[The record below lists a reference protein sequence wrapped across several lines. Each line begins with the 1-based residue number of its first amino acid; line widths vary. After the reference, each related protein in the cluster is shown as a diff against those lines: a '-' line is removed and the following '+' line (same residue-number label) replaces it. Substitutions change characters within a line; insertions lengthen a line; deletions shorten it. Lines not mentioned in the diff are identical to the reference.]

1 MMKRHL
7 SLAVLATLASGAAL
21 AQSSVTLY
29 GRVNTSLERQKVD
42 NVTSSSMVNNSS
54 RWGLKGSEDLGGGLK
69 ASFLLE
75 SGFASDTGAGAGG
88 FGRES
93 WVGLESASL
102 GKLRLGNV
110 SSTALYFATAD
121 YISLHNHDTGSSA
134 DAFYLYQGTST
145 DTVAYTSPNL
155 GGLVGEAQV
164 GMDDGAGR
172 RTYVLAANYDAGP
185 LHLGGGFLDGT
196 DNSGI
201 GGDRA
206 KQFGVRALY
215 EFGPMVFGAYYI
227 NDKVQNVPL
236 VGDVKRNSFRLAAQY
251 NLGAG
256 EVHANVGIAGK
267 LKAAGNTLDGTGA
280 TQFTLGYN
288 HNLSKRTKLYTFYTR
303 ITNKENVAYTLGGG
317 QSGVDGS
324 DPSSLAVGIRH
335 NF

>member
-7 SLAVLATLASGAAL
+7 TLAVLATLASGAAL

-29 GRVNTSLERQKVD
+29 GRVNTTLERQKVD
-42 NVTSSSMVNNSS
+42 NVNSSSMVNNSS

-145 DTVAYTSPNL
+145 DTVAYTSPKL
-155 GGLVGEAQV
+155 GGFVAEAQV
-164 GMDDGAGR
+164 GLDDGAGR
-172 RTYVLAANYDAGP
+172 RTYVLAGNYDAGP
-185 LHLGGGFLDGT
+185 LHLGGGYLKGT
-196 DNSGI
+196 DSSGF
-201 GGDRA
+201 GDGA
-206 KQFGVRALY
+206 KQFGIRALY
-215 EFGPMVFGAYYI
+215 EFGPMIFGAYYI
-227 NDKVQNVPL
+227 NDKIDAPGNVDL
-236 VGDVKRNSFRLAAQY
+236 KRNTFRLAAQY
-251 NLGAG
+251 NIGAG
-256 EVHANVGIAGK
+256 ELHANVGIASK
-267 LKAAGNTLDGTGA
+267 LKVSGTTQDGTGA

-303 ITNKENVAYTLGGG
+303 ITNKENIAYTLGGG

-324 DPSSLAVGIRH
+324 DPSSFAVGVRH